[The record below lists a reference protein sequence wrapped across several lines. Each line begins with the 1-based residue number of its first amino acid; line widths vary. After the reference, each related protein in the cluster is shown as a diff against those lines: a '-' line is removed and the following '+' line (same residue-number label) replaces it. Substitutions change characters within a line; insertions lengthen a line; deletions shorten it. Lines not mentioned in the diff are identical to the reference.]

1 MTVDS
6 LGMVT
11 SGSDGYTLPA
21 DNDGSGGYDFLE
33 FGTIAVLVSSPD
45 STSGTE
51 GSDLYFTASG
61 TAVGG
66 SMTNYPFN
74 YTDWVTLDLSL
85 IHI

>member
-6 LGMVT
+6 LGLVT

-33 FGTIAVLVSSPD
+33 YGTIAVLVSSPD
-45 STSGTE
+45 TTSGTE
-51 GSDLYFTASG
+51 GSDLYFVASG

-66 SMTNYPFN
+66 AMTNYPFN
-74 YTDWVTLDLSL
+74 YQTG
-85 IHI
+85 